1 MPSRPWLV
9 RGAVATALLPV
20 LSVVVASPALAE
32 DEATVDVP
40 PVLEA
45 DLSATEE
52 QTLAAATSGEGVP
65 LSAFVTTPDGPEI
78 LTLDAGSRADAAT
91 AAAVLE
97 AQPSVEAA
105 GVSQPARATSVTYA
119 DYLYGNTMLRSEAA
133 RAEVDHPLSDVV
145 VAVLDTGVSRHPELV
160 SALVP
165 GRNFTD
171 SAGGALDVTDRHGHG
186 THVAGTIAADAG
198 SDVEGVAPGV
208 RVLPVKVLGDS
219 GSGWDSWISSGI
231 VWAADNGADVINMSL
246 GGPGSSSV
254 EASAIAYAR
263 SKGVTVI
270 AAAGNENSSAMHSP
284 AGLPGVVGVAAVDD
298 TKARAS
304 FSNYGPSVDVAAPG
318 VGILSTYLDGDLVF
332 MSGTSMA
339 SPHVAGVAALVD
351 ATAPGLT
358 PDQVEQALVT
368 SATDL
373 GAAGRDDYYGSGLV
387 DAVRAV
393 RAADALEAGGSTPV
407 VAPPSAPGTS
417 TPTPSAG
424 AVRVAWS
431 PPADDGGAPITEYR
445 VSTYRGSTLVGVTT
459 AAATARSA
467 TVGGLV
473 NGTAYTVAV
482 AAVNEAGVGPSSAR
496 SAAVTPRTAPAAPAI
511 GQPTPD
517 NAAVT
522 VRWTAPRD
530 TGGAAVTGYSVRVH
544 RGDSV
549 VKTVTA
555 RAGSTSLSVTGL
567 ANGTGYRFSVAAVN
581 AAGTGRWSATSATVT
596 PRTVAGAPTIG
607 RPSAGNAAATVRWVA
622 PKATGGAAVT
632 GYTVRVYRGTK
643 VVKTVTARA
652 GTTSLVVKGLT
663 NGTAYRFTVAAVNA
677 AGTGR
682 WSATSA
688 TVTPRR

>member
-9 RGAVATALLPV
+9 RGAVAAALLPV
-20 LSVVVASPALAE
+20 LSVVIASPALAE

-52 QTLAAATSGEGVP
+52 QTLADLTSGSGVGVE
-65 LSAFVTTPDGPEI
+65 AFVVTPDGPHI
-78 LTLDAGSRADAAT
+78 VTLDADSRADAT
-91 AAAVLE
+91 AAARLLDG
-97 AQPSVEAA
+97 QPSVEAA
-105 GVSQPARATSVTYA
+105 NAAVPIRAVGGSAYQ
-119 DYLYGNTMLRSEAA
+119 YGNALVHSEAA
-133 RAEVDHPLSDVV
+133 RAEVDTPLSDVV
-145 VAVLDTGVSRHPELV
+145 VAVLDTGVAPHPELAG
-160 SALVP
+160 ALVA
-165 GRNFTD
+165 GQNFTTSD
-171 SAGGALDVTDRHGHG
+171 TTDTTDRHGHG

-198 SDVEGVAPGV
+198 SAVEGVAAGA
-208 RVLPVKVLGDS
+208 RLMPVKVLPDS
-219 GSGWDSWISSGI
+219 GSGISTWANAGI
-231 VWAADNGADVINMSL
+231 VWAADHGADVINMSL
-246 GGPGSSSV
+246 GGPGNSSV
-254 EASAIAYAR
+254 YAAAVDYAR
-263 SKGVTVI
+263 SKGVTVV
-270 AAAGNENSSAMHSP
+270 AAAGNDNSSAPFYP
-284 AGLPGVVGVAAVDD
+284 AATPGVVSVAAVDD
-298 TKARAS
+298 AKAKAP

-339 SPHVAGVAALVD
+339 SPHVAGVAALVE

-358 PDQVEQALVT
+358 PDQVERALVT

-393 RAADALEAGGSTPV
+393 RAADALETGGSTPV

-445 VSTYRGSTLVGVTT
+445 ISTYRGSTLVGVTT

-467 TVGGLV
+467 TVGGLI

-482 AAVNEAGVGPSSAR
+482 AAVNEAGVGASSAR

-511 GQPTPD
+511 GQPAPG

-530 TGGAAVTGYSVRVH
+530 TGGAVVTGYSVRVH

-549 VKTVTA
+549 FKTVPA

-622 PKATGGAAVT
+622 PTATGGAAVT
-632 GYTVRVYRGTK
+632 GYTVRVYRGTT
-643 VVKTVTARA
+643 VVKTATARA
-652 GTTSLVVKGLT
+652 GTTSLVVTGLT
-663 NGTAYRFTVAAVNA
+663 NGTGYRFTVAAVNA